1 MAGVGGAP
9 GAFLAAALCCAAALP
24 AGAEPIALD
33 ASRSRAEFRVRVM
46 WLVNVRGT
54 FEGVHGTVEVDR
66 FRNRAVV
73 DARIDAASV
82 RMAAHGYE
90 DWVKSREFFD
100 ATAHPQIRFESAP
113 FPLVRLRVG
122 GELPGTL
129 TLRGISQPVA
139 FTLAPAGC
147 DLPGEA
153 CPIVANGVLRR
164 SLFGMRSRLGTL
176 SDKVELGLAIYATA
190 APPDI
195 P

>member
-1 MAGVGGAP
+1 MGGALR
-9 GAFLAAALCCAAALP
+9 AFLAAALCCAAALP

-54 FEGVHGTVEVDR
+54 FDGVHGTVEIDR

-73 DARIDAASV
+73 DARIDATRV

-90 DWVKSREFFD
+90 DWVKSSEFFD

-113 FPLVRLRVG
+113 FPLVRLHMG
-122 GELPGTL
+122 GELPGVL

-147 DLPGEA
+147 ERPGEA
-153 CPIVANGVLRR
+153 CPIVAHGVLRR
-164 SLFGMRSRLGTL
+164 SRFGMRSRLGTL
-176 SDKVELGLAIYATA
+176 ADKVELRLSIYASAA
-190 APPDI
+190 APDVP
-195 P
+195 